1 MEALDSLINRCNELW
16 RTVSSEVKKRKRNE
30 EWEIVETNGEKRS
43 PDYILEERRNYKK
56 RIKYFERLIV
66 REESENRKITKRNW
80 IGNDSCTKRTSSK
93 IHRRSLFLSYIP
105 STTCASFVSFL
116 SRCRVFSTR
125 GLDIYIYIYI
135 YTVDARTSSRLNE
148 ERRKGR
154 KKGGNEDEEGSLSK
168 KLTVYK
174 KYAKES
180 FCVATKRTVRVV
192 IARDTEEAERR
203 GRFSFRQ
210 RITQFRATGSCASL
224 RYLCFRHCAPYT

>member
-1 MEALDSLINRCNELW
+1 MH
-16 RTVSSEVKKRKRNE
+16 
-30 EWEIVETNGEKRS
+30 RS
-43 PDYILEERRNYKK
+43 FPSYLVAV
-56 RIKYFERLIV
+56 F
-66 REESENRKITKRNW
+66 
-80 IGNDSCTKRTSSK
+80 
-93 IHRRSLFLSYIP
+93 FLHAAW
-105 STTCASFVSFL
+105 TH
-116 SRCRVFSTR
+116 
-125 GLDIYIYIYI
+125 IYIYI